1 MQLHAGVDGACES
14 KCMQSAPINML
25 VVVVGL
31 ISGSIHVLPPP
42 HISLPLYLITRH
54 YLQYHPAYYCTAA
67 ANKLHVIVTH
77 PVATCIHRERGV
89 FLVGYPR
96 LT

>member
-1 MQLHAGVDGACES
+1 
-14 KCMQSAPINML
+14 MQSAPINML

-42 HISLPLYLITRH
+42 HSSLPLYLITRH
-54 YLQYHPAYYCTAA
+54 YLLYHPVYCRSAA

-77 PVATCIHRERGV
+77 PVAACT
-89 FLVGYPR
+89 Y
-96 LT
+96 